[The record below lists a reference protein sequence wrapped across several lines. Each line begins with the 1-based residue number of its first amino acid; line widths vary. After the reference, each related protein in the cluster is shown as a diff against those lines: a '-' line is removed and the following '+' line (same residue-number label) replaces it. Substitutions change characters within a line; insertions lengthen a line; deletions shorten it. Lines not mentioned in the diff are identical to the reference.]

1 MKTKMFLGKRK
12 KVHIW
17 KIIPDE
23 RFKDFAD
30 DLESKM
36 P

>member
-1 MKTKMFLGKRK
+1 MKTKMSHGQR

-30 DLESKM
+30 DLESKI